1 MLEVTRPEKLEERDD
16 AKAIERLR
24 ALLAEERDY
33 VQKQHSRENNKR
45 LVAAIDG
52 FLEAVWMLT
61 IVLVVALMAWALT
74 GCAPVQCVR
83 PVIDFQ
89 PPVLPTVSATELRCL
104 TDSAYQRLA
113 ERDLLLH
120 QSVDECRLILDQLT
134 D

>member
-1 MLEVTRPEKLEERDD
+1 MTSYRLLET
-16 AKAIERLR
+16 
-24 ALLAEERDY
+24 
-33 VQKQHSRENNKR
+33 
-45 LVAAIDG
+45 
-52 FLEAVWMLT
+52 VWTLT
-61 IVLVVALMAWALT
+61 IVLVVALMTWGLV

-89 PPVLPTVSATELRCL
+89 PPVLPAVSATELQCL

-134 D
+134 ED